1 MNTQQAQI
9 WYVQSED
16 KENPLQPNRSH
27 TTAMQHMYI
36 REMSQEEKDRFPVK
50 GFKNLYSIHDE
61 NGQELG
67 VTDNREV
74 ALKLAEKHHM
84 NLNSVH

>member
-1 MNTQQAQI
+1 MNKQQAKI
-9 WYVQSED
+9 WYVQSEGN
-16 KENPLQPNRSH
+16 ENPLQPNKLH

-36 REMSQEEKDRFPVK
+36 REMTQAEKDIFPIK
-50 GFKNLYSIHDE
+50 GLKNLYSIHDE

-67 VTDNREV
+67 VTDNREI
-74 ALKLAEKHHM
+74 ALKLAEKHQM